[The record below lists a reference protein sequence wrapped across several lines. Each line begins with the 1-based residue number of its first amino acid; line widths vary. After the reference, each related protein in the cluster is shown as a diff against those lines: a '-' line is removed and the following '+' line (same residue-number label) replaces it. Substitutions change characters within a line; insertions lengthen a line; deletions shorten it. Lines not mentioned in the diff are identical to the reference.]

1 MGIFAIVCILA
12 CFLINPFLGILVAIL
27 VIGCSMAP
35 KKQTPKK
42 SALDHMA
49 DARKRNNWED

>member
-27 VIGCSMAP
+27 VLGCALVP
-35 KKQTPKK
+35 KQ
-42 SALDHMA
+42 
-49 DARKRNNWED
+49 RGE

>member
-27 VIGCSMAP
+27 VIGCALVP
-35 KKQTPKK
+35 KQR
-42 SALDHMA
+42 ME
-49 DARKRNNWED
+49 DARKKRGD